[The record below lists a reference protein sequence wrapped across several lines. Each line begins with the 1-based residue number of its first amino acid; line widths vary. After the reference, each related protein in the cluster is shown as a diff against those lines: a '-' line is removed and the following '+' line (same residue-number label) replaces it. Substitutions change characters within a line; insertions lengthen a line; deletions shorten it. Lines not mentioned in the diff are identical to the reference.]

1 MNKKIILIIIAVI
14 VILII
19 IAAIILIQKD
29 KSISSP
35 SPSDQKKVSEE
46 TPLETEEKEQVD
58 QIAILKSQLSLQAR
72 SFIARYGTY
81 SSDNRYGNLKMLLPQ
96 MSVKF
101 AQETSRKI
109 SLKEEIQGFV
119 SLTTKV
125 MNLTLKEFDKEADI
139 YFVVQ
144 VQEREIRSDQTELKQ
159 RVVEISFIKEND
171 QWKVDEVSYKN
182 LASLES

>member
-14 VILII
+14 VVLII
-19 IAAIILIQKD
+19 IAAIILTQKD
-29 KSISSP
+29 KSISTP
-35 SPSDQKKVSEE
+35 SVQKKVSEE
-46 TPLETEEKEQVD
+46 ISSETEEKEKEQID
-58 QIAILKSQLSLQAR
+58 QIAVLKSRLGLQAR

-101 AQETSRKI
+101 AQKTSKKI

-125 MNLTLKEFDKEADI
+125 VNLSLKEFDEEATI
-139 YFVVQ
+139 SFVVQ
-144 VQEREIRSDQTELKQ
+144 VQEREIGANQTGLKQ
-159 RVVEISFIKEND
+159 RVIEISFIKEND
-171 QWKVDEVSYKN
+171 QWKVDDIIKKDI
-182 LASLES
+182 L

>member
-19 IAAIILIQKD
+19 IAAIILIQKNN
-29 KSISSP
+29 SISSP
-35 SPSDQKKVSEE
+35 SPSDQKKVNEE
-46 TPLETEEKEQVD
+46 TSSEIEETEKEPVVD
-58 QIAILKSQLSLQAR
+58 PIAILKSQLGLQAR

-101 AQETSRKI
+101 AQETTKKI
-109 SLKEEIQGFV
+109 ALKEEEQGFI

-125 MNLTLKEFDKEADI
+125 MNLILKEFDEEAVI
-139 YFVVQ
+139 SFVVQ
-144 VQEREIRSDQTELKQ
+144 AQERGIWSDQTELKQ
-159 RVVEISFIKEND
+159 RVIEISFIKEND
-171 QWKVDEVSYKN
+171 KWKVDEVNYK
-182 LASLES
+182 